1 MNTTIRN
8 IFALLAGIIFGMLVN
23 MGLIIGGPFII
34 PAPAGVDVTNATSIA
49 ASLHLF
55 QPRHFV
61 FPFLAHALG
70 TLAGALIVA
79 LTAAT
84 HLRLLAL
91 LIGFFFLAGGIA
103 STFMIPAPTWFVV
116 LDLLMAYIPMGF
128 LGWLIAK
135 SLKKSMPQE

>member
-8 IFALLAGIIFGMLVN
+8 IFALLAGIIVGMLVN

-34 PAPAGVDVTNATSIA
+34 PAPAGVDVTNAASIA

-70 TLAGALIVA
+70 TVAGALIVA

-84 HLRLLAL
+84 HHRLLAL

-135 SLKKSMPQE
+135 SLKKFMPQE